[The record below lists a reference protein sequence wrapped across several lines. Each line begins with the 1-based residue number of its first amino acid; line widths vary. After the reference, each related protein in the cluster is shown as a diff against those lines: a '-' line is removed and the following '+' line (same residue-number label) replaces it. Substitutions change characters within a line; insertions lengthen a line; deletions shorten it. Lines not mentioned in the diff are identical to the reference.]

1 MAHPGLDVPAQG
13 SLCEQTPDPAPAI
26 TRDGLHAPAGF
37 RQGDS
42 FEKGPIHPRPSLL
55 LRDEEDFSCAPHMDA
70 HTFGP
75 TQILRQGDLLD
86 VQRRHNRLSMP
97 VVQEPDSLST
107 VHAMEQQ
114 KATALT
120 ISECLQDGMVLETP
134 GKDNLRSTGLA
145 NPEKLSRLVLDE
157 DALRPEGM
165 DGLRRIE
172 WAQGI
177 DLDRIPPKP
186 IEPGGSLLGLD
197 P

>member
-1 MAHPGLDVPAQG
+1 MSNPGLDVPAQG

-37 RQGDS
+37 RQGYS
-42 FEKGPIHPRPSLL
+42 FEKGPIYPGPSLL
-55 LRDEEDFSCAPHMDA
+55 LRDEEDFSCAPQMDA
-70 HTFGP
+70 HILGP

-86 VQRRHNRLSMP
+86 VHHWHNRLSMP
-97 VVQEPDSLST
+97 VVQQPDSLST

-114 KATALT
+114 EATALT
-120 ISECLQDGMVLETP
+120 ISEYLQDGMFTETA
-134 GKDNLRSTGLA
+134 GKDDFRSSGLA
-145 NPEKLSRLVLDE
+145 NPEKLPRLVLDE
-157 DALRPEGM
+157 DALGPEGM

-172 WAQGI
+172 WAHDL

-186 IEPGGSLLGLD
+186 IEPGGPLRGLD